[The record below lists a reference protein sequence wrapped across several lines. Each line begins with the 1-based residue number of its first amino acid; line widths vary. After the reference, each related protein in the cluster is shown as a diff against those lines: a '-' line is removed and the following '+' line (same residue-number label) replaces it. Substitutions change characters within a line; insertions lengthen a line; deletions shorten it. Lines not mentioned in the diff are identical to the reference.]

1 MDIRLDFLEEGYF
14 YHIYNRGIN
23 GCRIF
28 KDDKDQQFFCKKMKE
43 YLSDYL
49 EVYAYCLMPNHYHL
63 VVKVKEFVTLTNSNK
78 EVGLHCDKCIAS
90 KQLGKLMSSYT
101 QAFNKRYERHGA
113 LLEKPFKRKRITEN
127 EYLEQVIVYVNRN
140 PLDIDENIEEYLYS
154 SYKSILSSAPTSI
167 QREEVL
173 SLFAGIEN
181 FKYCHS
187 KESLYRFEFD

>member
-1 MDIRLDFLEEGYF
+1 MDIRLDFLEEGCF
-14 YHIYNRGIN
+14 YHI
-23 GCRIF
+23 
-28 KDDKDQQFFCKKMKE
+28 
-43 YLSDYL
+43 
-49 EVYAYCLMPNHYHL
+49 
-63 VVKVKEFVTLTNSNK
+63 
-78 EVGLHCDKCIAS
+78 
-90 KQLGKLMSSYT
+90 
-101 QAFNKRYERHGA
+101 A

-127 EYLEQVIVYVNRN
+127 EYLEQV
-140 PLDIDENIEEYLYS
+140 EEYLYS